1 MRETISTVVLG
12 VLVVFLAVTSSY
24 WAIQNQSLADEIH
37 RLKLQRQSLLRGG
50 NREGA
55 AKPSPTR
62 IEAERGKEQEE
73 NKAKGEHQDLP
84 NDVSSDTTETSDHT
98 LYKDSSD
105 KDAAK
110 VEPAKNTNIDGTE
123 QPTTQEGGKP

>member
-55 AKPSPTR
+55 AKPSPIR
-62 IEAERGKEQEE
+62 IEAERVKEQDK
-73 NKAKGEHQDLP
+73 NKAKGEHQEEQCSTISEGLESP
-84 NDVSSDTTETSDHT
+84 YKILLVRTTH
-98 LYKDSSD
+98 L
-105 KDAAK
+105 
-110 VEPAKNTNIDGTE
+110 VRC
-123 QPTTQEGGKP
+123 